1 MAEDKIWFKSWPE
14 GVKKSTNYPLVTLQE
29 QFEKLV
35 EKKPSMC
42 FLTFL
47 GMRYTFKE
55 INEQADRC
63 ATALYYLGVRKGDR
77 IALFMPNVPQFVVA
91 FYAALKVGAI
101 VVPCNPLY
109 GSEDLKFQLNDS
121 GTKIILALD
130 LLYSSVDKIRNECP
144 NLEYIIVTSVGELF
158 PPIKRVL
165 GHLLRRLPPRPHINP
180 ADLNFF
186 DLIEQNEPLKLS
198 IESNPKEDVVLL
210 QYTGGTTGRPKGA
223 MLTHYNLISNL
234 TQAHEWL
241 YQIVEENESF
251 VGALPFFHL
260 FGLMTILMAAI
271 QFEATIHLVPDPRNF
286 KMIFEIIEKERV
298 SYLHGVPT
306 LYLALLNHPD
316 FKKYDLSSLK
326 ACLSGAAPLA
336 IQLVNDFEAAA
347 GGEVMM
353 IEGYGMTELS
363 PIATLSPFDRET
375 RKIGSVGLP
384 VLDTDIKI
392 VDTDT
397 GEELAQGETGEIVVS
412 GPQVMKGY
420 WNRPEE
426 TTHALREIS
435 GSIYMFTGD
444 IGYMDEDGYFYVV
457 DRKKDMINVSGY
469 KVFPREVEEV
479 LFEHPAIKEAA
490 VVGIPDEYRG
500 ETVKAFVVLKEGHS
514 LTQEELYEHCQS
526 KIAKYKIPRKLE
538 IRDSLPLTSVGKV
551 YRKVLRAEE
560 YSKKQKA

>member
-1 MAEDKIWFKSWPE
+1 MTKDKIWFKSWPE
-14 GVKKSTNYPLVTLQE
+14 GVKKSTDYPLITLQD
-29 QFEKLV
+29 QFEQLV

-47 GMRYTFKE
+47 GMRYTFRE
-55 INEQADRC
+55 INEQADRF
-63 ATALYYLGVRKGDR
+63 ATALYHLGVRKGDR
-77 IALFMPNVPQFVVA
+77 IALFMPNVPQFVIA

-121 GTKIILALD
+121 GTKIIIALD
-130 LLYSSVDKIRNECP
+130 LLYPSVDKIRNECS

-165 GHLLRRLPPRPHINP
+165 GRLLRRLPPSPPINP

-186 DLIEQNEPLKLS
+186 DLIEENEPQALS
-198 IESNPKEDVVLL
+198 IDYDPKSIALL

-223 MLTHYNLISNL
+223 MLTHFNLVSNL

-241 YQIVEENESF
+241 HHIVEENESF

-260 FGLMTILMAAI
+260 FGLMTILMAAV

-286 KMIFEIIEKERV
+286 KMIFEIIEREKV

-306 LYLALLNHPD
+306 LYLALLNHPA
-316 FKKYDLSSLK
+316 FKKYNLSSLK

-336 IQLVNDFEAAA
+336 IQLVNDFEEAA

-363 PIATLSPFDRET
+363 PIATLSPFDREK
-375 RKIGSVGLP
+375 RRIGSVGLP
-384 VLDTDIKI
+384 VLDTDVKI

-397 GEELAQGETGEIVVS
+397 GAELPQGETGEIVVS

-426 TTHALREIS
+426 TAHALREIS

-490 VVGIPDEYRG
+490 VVGTSDEYRG

-514 LTQEELYEHCQS
+514 LTQEELYEHCRG
-526 KIAKYKIPRKLE
+526 KIAKYKIPRQLE
-538 IRDSLPLTSVGKV
+538 IRDSLPLTVVGKV
-551 YRKVLRAEE
+551 YRKQLRDEE
-560 YSKKQKA
+560 YNKE

>member
-14 GVKKSTNYPLVTLQE
+14 GVKKSTDYPLITLQE
-29 QFEKLV
+29 QFEQLV
-35 EKKPSMC
+35 EKKPNMC

-55 INEQADRC
+55 INEQANRF
-63 ATALYYLGVRKGDR
+63 ATALYHLGVRKGDR
-77 IALFMPNVPQFVVA
+77 LGLFMPNVPQFVIA
-91 FYAALKVGAI
+91 FYAALKIGAI

-121 GTKIILALD
+121 GTKIIIALD
-130 LLYSSVDKIRNECP
+130 LLYPSVDKIRNECSK
-144 NLEYIIVTSVGELF
+144 LEYIIVTSVGELF
-158 PPIKRVL
+158 PPVKRVL
-165 GHLLRRLPPRPHINP
+165 GYLLRRLPPSPPINP

-186 DLIEQNEPLKLS
+186 DLIEENEPQALS
-198 IESNPKEDVVLL
+198 IDYDPKSIALL
-210 QYTGGTTGRPKGA
+210 QYTGGTTGLPKGA
-223 MLTHYNLISNL
+223 MLTHFNLVSNL

-241 YQIVEENESF
+241 CHIVEESESF

-260 FGLMTILMAAI
+260 FGLMTILMAAV

-286 KMIFEIIEKERV
+286 KMIFEIIEKEKV

-306 LYLALLNHPD
+306 LYLALLNHPA

-363 PIATLSPFDRET
+363 PIATLSPFDREK

-392 VDTDT
+392 IDVDT
-397 GEELAQGETGEIVVS
+397 GVELAKGETGEIVVS

-426 TTHALREIS
+426 TAHALREIS

-490 VVGIPDEYRG
+490 VVGTPDEYRG

-514 LTQEELYEHCQS
+514 LTQEELYEYCRG
-526 KIAKYKIPRKLE
+526 KIAKYKIPRLLE
-538 IRDSLPLTSVGKV
+538 VRDSLPLTAIGKV
-551 YRKVLRAEE
+551 YRKQLRDEE
-560 YSKKQKA
+560 YNKKQF